1 VTMGRAGG
9 YGSVLAYV
17 AKRAPTTEFMLVDV
31 GCGGGI
37 DEIWWK
43 FGPRLRAL
51 AIDPDGAEIDRLRRA
66 QSRPGIEYLAAFAA
80 LRADHPFARH
90 KAGQSDSGR
99 TPWSRLAV
107 ARTLQVTSDRAESSR
122 ISSGGGETAPSVPRA
137 TPPPAIDVPD
147 FLAQRG
153 ITSVDFLKIDVDG
166 KDLEVLHSFAS
177 SLDSLQILGL
187 LLEVNFHGSTAET
200 DHTLHNTDRLMKGH
214 GFELFDLTTRRYS
227 MAALPAQYLYGFPA
241 EGNYGRVLQGD
252 ALYVRDL
259 GSPEHDEFTARLA
272 PGKLLNLVC
281 IFSAFNLPDCAAEIV
296 LRFDRTL
303 AMLCDTEHMLDLLAA
318 QAQGP
323 FRRRPLT
330 YRQYMAR
337 FEAQHPMF
345 FPRTSRARR
354 AVVTAVTGS
363 MRLWW
368 RFKTL
373 LERER
378 TRVSPGRQTS

>member
-1 VTMGRAGG
+1 VN
-9 YGSVLAYV
+9 YWPVLPYI
-17 AKRAPTTEFMLVDV
+17 AKRAPTTEFMLVDI

-37 DEIWWK
+37 DEIWWR

-51 AIDPDGAEIDRLRRA
+51 AIDPDVAEIDRLRRE

-80 LRADHPFARH
+80 LRTDHPFARQ
-90 KAGQSDSGR
+90 KAGRSDTGR

-107 ARTLQVTSDRAESSR
+107 ARTLQGKSGRAGSSAMM
-122 ISSGGGETAPSVPRA
+122 SSGGGEPARNIPLA
-137 TPPPAIDVPD
+137 TPPPPIDVPD
-147 FLAQRG
+147 LLAQRG

-166 KDLEVLHSFAS
+166 KDLEVLHSFVPA
-177 SLDSLQILGL
+177 LESLQVLGL

-227 MAALPAQYLYGFPA
+227 MAALPGPYLYGFPA
-241 EGNYGRVLQGD
+241 EADYGRLLQGD

-259 GSPEHDEFTARLA
+259 ASPEHDEFTARLV

-281 IFSAFNLPDCAAEIV
+281 LFSAFNLPDCAAEIV

-303 AMLCDTEHMLDLLAA
+303 ATLCDTRQVLDLLAA

-323 FRRRPLT
+323 FRRRPIT
-330 YRQYMAR
+330 YREYMAR
-337 FEAQHPMF
+337 FEAEHPMF
-345 FPRTSRARR
+345 FPRVSRARR
-354 AVVTAVTGS
+354 ALVKAVTGS
-363 MRLWW
+363 MQLWW
-368 RFKTL
+368 RFRTL

-378 TRVSPGRQTS
+378 TRASSGSQAS